1 MVYQLPA
8 QTYFYQKDIIVLNVG
23 NGGMIYNNYQFH
35 HPSNPQQPIQQ
46 PYVFNAPVSHWGI
59 KKNKPLE
66 SPSWR
71 SIFLKG
77 FPGSEHINS

>member
-59 KKNKPLE
+59 KKISHWNRLLGE
-66 SPSWR
+66 VF
-71 SIFLKG
+71 FLRD
-77 FPGSEHINS
+77 SQDLNT